1 MFHMKHC
8 KGGERKEV
16 IIFITSFLLMKLSTY
31 LKKFK
36 KFTKQSINWR
46 GQLKSENLEK
56 FAVNPR
62 SYDKLLSYVKS
73 AYYNYTYHNP
83 FTLEN
88 EKRTLFASGEEYR
101 QMSRYD
107 RGRQAVALREFLK
120 NPNSITGLQKA
131 ADRLQFIDYIA
142 QKKVDNE
149 LEKTKETVKP
159 TSFEGREMRVKQYL
173 SHQNLSPHSFFKKQY
188 IDTFLNMVNRYGTD
202 KKIYSE
208 AKELLN
214 KMSPTQLYKL
224 QNSGLD
230 FTDIAV
236 WYSSTSVNL
245 DMRMI
250 DELTQYIIDNK
261 GRY

>member
-1 MFHMKHC
+1 M
-8 KGGERKEV
+8 R
-16 IIFITSFLLMKLSTY
+16 LSSY

-36 KFTKQSINWR
+36 RFTKQSINWR

-88 EKRTLFASGEEYR
+88 EERTLFASGEEYR
-101 QMSRYD
+101 QMNKYD

-120 NPNSITGLQKA
+120 NPNSMTGLQQA

-142 QKKVDNE
+142 ESKNKQQLGEQVPSQ
-149 LEKTKETVKP
+149 P
-159 TSFEGREMRVKQYL
+159 TSFKGREMRVRQYL
-173 SHQNLSPHSFFKKQY
+173 SHQNVSPHTYFAETYVNTYLTLLDRYNVRSKT
-188 IDTFLNMVNRYGTD
+188 IDKA
-202 KKIYSE
+202 KKILKS
-208 AKELLN
+208 
-214 KMSPTQLYKL
+214 MTPSQLYKL

-230 FTDIAV
+230 FTDIAI
-236 WYSSTSVNL
+236 WYSATETAMDTSML
-245 DMRMI
+245 Q
-250 DELTQYIIDNK
+250 ELADYLVSEV
-261 GRY
+261 

>member
-1 MFHMKHC
+1 M
-8 KGGERKEV
+8 E
-16 IIFITSFLLMKLSTY
+16 LSTY

-88 EKRTLFASGEEYR
+88 EERTLFASGDEYR
-101 QMSRYD
+101 QMSKYD

-120 NPNSITGLQKA
+120 NPNSITGLQQASDK
-131 ADRLQFIDYIA
+131 LQFIDYVA
-142 QKKVDNE
+142 QQKVDKE
-149 LEKTKETVKP
+149 LEKTKETTKP
-159 TSFEGREMRVKQYL
+159 VSFEGREMRVKQYL
-173 SHQNLSPHSFFKKQY
+173 SHQNLSPHSFFKNQY
-188 IDTFLNMVNRYGTD
+188 IKTYLDMVDRYGTD
-202 KKIYSE
+202 KKIYNK
-208 AKELLN
+208 AKKLLN
-214 KMSPTQLYKL
+214 KMTPVQLYKL

-245 DMRMI
+245 DTRMV

-261 GRY
+261 ERLLNA

>member
-16 IIFITSFLLMKLSTY
+16 ISFITSFLFMKLSTY

-73 AYYNYTYHNP
+73 AYYNYSYNNP
-83 FTLEN
+83 FTM
-88 EKRTLFASGEEYR
+88 EKEEKTLFANGDEYR
-101 QMSRYD
+101 KMNKYE

-131 ADRLQFIDYIA
+131 ADKLQFIDYIA
-142 QKKVDNE
+142 QKQVNQNIGDN
-149 LEKTKETVKP
+149 KEIEQP
-159 TSFEGREMRVKQYL
+159 LSFKGRELRVKNYL
-173 SHQNLSPHSFFKKQY
+173 AHQNVSPQQFFKQNY
-188 IDTFLNMVNRYGTD
+188 IDVYTSLLDRYNVKND
-202 KKIYSE
+202 IVEKAKKI
-208 AKELLN
+208 LN

-236 WYSSTSVNL
+236 WYSASQVAGDTSML
-245 DMRMI
+245 Q
-250 DELTQYIIDNK
+250 ELAEYLVEGKI
-261 GRY
+261 